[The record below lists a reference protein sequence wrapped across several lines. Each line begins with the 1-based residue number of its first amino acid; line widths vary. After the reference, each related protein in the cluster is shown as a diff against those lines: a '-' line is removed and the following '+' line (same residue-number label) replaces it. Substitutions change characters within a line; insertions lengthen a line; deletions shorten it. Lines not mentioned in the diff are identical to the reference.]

1 MGSEMCI
8 RDSTGA
14 LDYYDIIE
22 HHDVWNRGVFAHTS
36 PIYVAC
42 GGGWEMYDAATAQY
56 MLTLVE
62 GDLAYIRETAGV
74 RPPASITHHHGES
87 DHRAYLERPF
97 LEAQEAIEGRIRS
110 HRH

>member
-1 MGSEMCI
+1 
-8 RDSTGA
+8 
-14 LDYYDIIE
+14 
-22 HHDVWNRGVFAHTS
+22 
-36 PIYVAC
+36 
-42 GGGWEMYDAATAQY
+42 MYDAATAQY

-110 HRH
+110 HKH